1 MNYQRA
7 LFFLA
12 FSIFAIGAQAQQPW
26 TLQRCISYI
35 EENNLNL
42 KQMEFQVQNAEWQL
56 KQSQFSRIPSLNA
69 DVRGGVQ
76 FGRTIDPTTN
86 SFDNQTIGFNSYSL
100 NGGIPVYNGNSI
112 NRSIQRDK
120 LDLRATKLEAEDM
133 FNTLALTAASSYLEI
148 LLAQEQL
155 ENAKQQVTQ
164 SEAQLEQIDRLIQ
177 AGALPKNDRLD
188 VIAQLALNE
197 QNAIQAENALSI
209 AKLNLKNILQIDPS
223 EPIEVVQPDI
233 DKIIVGND
241 PDNYSADEVYVN
253 ALGIMPI
260 IEANDLRLQSSE
272 KNVDVFRSQML
283 PNLFLFGSLT
293 TNWSSVGQV
302 VDGTTLAFVPIS
314 IRNPTDGTVS
324 TLEIGQ
330 EVPIF
335 SDDSYFNQ
343 LRTNFG
349 QSVGMTLS
357 IPIFNNYSNKVRVEQ
372 AKLGVLTARVNRTAN
387 RQQLKVDVQ
396 NAVNNA
402 RASKRIYNAAQTS
415 LEAATV
421 AYENAQKQFEVGAFN
436 TFELTTAKIRKDT
449 AEIELIRSKYQY
461 LFNLK
466 VVDFY
471 QGKSLDIQ

>member
-7 LFFLA
+7 FFLLA
-12 FSIFAIGAQAQQPW
+12 FSILTLGAQAQQPW

-42 KQMEFQVQNAEWQL
+42 KQMEFQVENAEWQL

-69 DVRGGVQ
+69 DARGGVQ

-100 NGGIPVYNGNSI
+100 NGGIPVYNGNAI

-120 LDLRATKLEAEDM
+120 LDLKATKLEAEDL
-133 FNTLALTAASSYLEI
+133 FNTLALSAASSYLEI

-155 ENAKQQVTQ
+155 ENAKQQVAQT
-164 SEAQLEQIDRLIQ
+164 EAQLEQIDRLIQ

-188 VIAQLALNE
+188 VLAQLALNE

-209 AKLNLKNILQIDPS
+209 AKLSLKNLLQIDPS
-223 EPIEVVQPDI
+223 EPIDVVQPDV
-233 DKIIVGND
+233 DKVFVSSD

-260 IEANDLRLQSSE
+260 IEANDLRLQSAE
-272 KNVDVFRSQML
+272 KNVDVLRSQML
-283 PNLFLFGSLT
+283 PNLFLFGSLS

-302 VDGTTLAFVPIS
+302 VDGTTIAFVPINV
-314 IRNPTDGTVS
+314 RNPVDGTVT
-324 TLEIGQ
+324 TLEFGQ
-330 EVPIF
+330 EVPVF
-335 SDDSYFNQ
+335 SDASYFNQ
-343 LRTNFG
+343 LQTNFG
-349 QSVGMTLS
+349 QSVGMTLN

-372 AKLGVLTARVNRTAN
+372 SKLGVLTARLNRTAN

-402 RASKRIYNAAQTS
+402 RAAKRIYNAAQTS

-421 AYENAQKQFEVGAFN
+421 AYENAEKQFEVGAFN

-449 AEIELIRSKYQY
+449 AEIELIRAKYQY